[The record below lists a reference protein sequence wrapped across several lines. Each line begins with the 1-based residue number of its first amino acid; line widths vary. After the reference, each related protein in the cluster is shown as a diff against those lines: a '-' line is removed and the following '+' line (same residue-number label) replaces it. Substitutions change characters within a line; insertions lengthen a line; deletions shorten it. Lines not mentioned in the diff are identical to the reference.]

1 METSRYGIMIYEGGN
16 DDNKTIFD
24 NCIVKRSIKNKYSKK
39 LKSINSRWLVNIF
52 GIRLMKSYVKY

>member
-1 METSRYGIMIYEGGN
+1 MIYEGGN